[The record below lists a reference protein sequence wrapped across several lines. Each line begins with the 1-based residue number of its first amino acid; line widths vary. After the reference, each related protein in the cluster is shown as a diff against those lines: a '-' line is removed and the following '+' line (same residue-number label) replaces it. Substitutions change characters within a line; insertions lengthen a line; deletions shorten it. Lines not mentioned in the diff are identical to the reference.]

1 GVVAQAS
8 VLLGHGQ
15 GEEPVLAEQLEVAAR
30 EEELVVRPL
39 GVRAHLLLAQLDQR
53 RAQLLLA
60 VGVEPV
66 RIPLVAEPPERLSG
80 PHLLVGHQ
88 ASNRTASKEEVLTT
102 RSSQR
107 SKSARPCSS
116 ISATRS
122 STARSIVSP
131 PIV

>member
-1 GVVAQAS
+1 V
-8 VLLGHGQ
+8 
-15 GEEPVLAEQLEVAAR
+15 PW
-30 EEELVVRPL
+30 
-39 GVRAHLLLAQLDQR
+39 HLLLAQLDQR

-122 STARSIVSP
+122 STARSIASP
-131 PIV
+131 PIVRSSALAYSGTSSHCRAMSPET